1 MRQQGAMKT
10 SITWSPGAGLNVV
23 GVERRERA
31 WTVTVDSRQPTFCPG
46 CGAQS
51 KSRHSTYW
59 RTLWDLSAQGA
70 PVIVHARLGRWRCR
84 NQQCDRRIFTERVP
98 GLAAPFARRTA
109 RLAGIVRLLGHSAG
123 GRPSERLM
131 GRLGMPVSA
140 TTILASLKEHARAR
154 SESSAVAAVHVA
166 GVDDWAWRKGA
177 NYGTVIVDL
186 ERRQVVDVLADR
198 SAATAASW
206 FKDHPEVQVV
216 SRDRAGLYAEAAREG
231 APQARQVA
239 DRFHLLQNFRET
251 IERQLGGYE
260 APIPESHVNPDDS
273 QATLPLLAQSD
284 CASDAVTQT
293 RLMRRGRRAVRQQ
306 LFDEIRALF
315 EGGSS
320 VREIARKLGLGRR
333 RVERWVRRIDL
344 PDLNTMASKPCTPAH
359 FGALLA
365 RRWAEGITKVRHLFA
380 EIRHRGYTG
389 SYSHLARFLAPWR
402 SCEPS
407 FDGDEQVR
415 AEQEEPAPARMRTL
429 DPMTGRA
436 ISPLTAAALCVKP
449 RGQMTAR
456 QVANVDALKA
466 ASAEFTAMRH
476 LAMRFRG
483 LLRGGTPE
491 RLDAW
496 LIDAR
501 ASGIYAMQRF
511 ARTIRQDLE
520 AVRNAVLEPWSNGQT
535 EGQIN
540 KLKTLKRA
548 MYGRAGVDLLRA
560 RMMPLKEDSLHQE

>member
-1 MRQQGAMKT
+1 MRQQEVMKT
-10 SITWSPGAGLNVV
+10 SITWSPAAGMNVV
-23 GVERRERA
+23 SVERREQA
-31 WTVTVDSRQPTFCPG
+31 LTVTADSRQPTFCPE

-84 NQQCDRRIFTERVP
+84 NEQCDRLVFTERVP

-131 GRLGMPVSA
+131 RRLGMPVSD

-154 SESSAVAAVHVA
+154 SESSAMAAVHVV
-166 GVDDWAWRKGA
+166 GVD
-177 NYGTVIVDL
+177 
-186 ERRQVVDVLADR
+186 EM
-198 SAATAASW
+198 
-206 FKDHPEVQVV
+206 V
-216 SRDRAGLYAEAAREG
+216 SRDRAGVYAEAAREG
-231 APQARQVA
+231 APRARQIA
-239 DRFHLLQNFRET
+239 DRFHLLQNFRE
-251 IERQLGGYE
+251 IVERQLGGYE
-260 APIPESHVNPDDS
+260 AAIRDTRINASDNHAASPLPERLDRP
-273 QATLPLLAQSD
+273 
-284 CASDAVTQT
+284 SDAVAQT
-293 RLMRRGRRAVRQQ
+293 HLIRRERQAVRQQ
-306 LFDEIRALF
+306 VFDKIRALF

-320 VREIARKLGLGRR
+320 IGEIARNLGLGRR

-344 PDLNTMASKPCTPAH
+344 PDRNTMASTPSTPAY
-359 FGALLA
+359 FGVLLE

-389 SYSHLARFLAPWR
+389 SFSHLARFLAPWR
-402 SCEPS
+402 SGEPS
-407 FDGDEQVR
+407 LQD
-415 AEQEEPAPARMRTL
+415 AEQEEPAPVRVRTL
-429 DPMTGRA
+429 DPMTGRG
-436 ISPLTAAALCVKP
+436 ISPLTAAALCIKP
-449 RGQMTAR
+449 PGQMTAR

-466 ASAEFTAMRH
+466 ASAEFTAMRR

-483 LLRGGTPE
+483 LLRGGTAE
-491 RLDAW
+491 GLDAW

-511 ARTIRQDLE
+511 AKAIRQDLE
-520 AVRNAVLEPWSNGQT
+520 AVRNAMSEPWSNGQT

-548 MYGRAGVDLLRA
+548 MYGRAGVELLRA
-560 RMMPLKEDSLHQE
+560 RMMPL